1 MQELPL
7 RGNPFSVQY
16 EENTTKNWNK
26 MTGPLMDKYAKS
38 QLENMKNWID
48 DKTVGV
54 NPTPEK
60 DVQNNV

>member
-1 MQELPL
+1 M
-7 RGNPFSVQY
+7 VQY

-26 MTGPLMDKYAKS
+26 LTGPLMDKYVKS

-48 DKTVGV
+48 EKAEGV

-60 DVQNNV
+60 DV

>member
-1 MQELPL
+1 
-7 RGNPFSVQY
+7 
-16 EENTTKNWNK
+16 